1 MTCGAVLL
9 VCVLGGFVGAAPEP
23 APAPR
28 PVVGRE
34 QEDPSPEIA
43 ALVKRVRAGD
53 PVAAKKLGQLP
64 EAEPYLRFAI
74 LLAPDKRLT
83 AALAELHASNDAR
96 NVARAK
102 KWAAAGRINLLVEA
116 VCLAHSDAAANALTA
131 HLYDIAKLTAECASE
146 LLTGKK
152 DKRAARPRGVV
163 VRRVRQRHR
172 GAPVRRCEGGSRP
185 AERNA
190 VVARSGGCLSTV
202 GEHWFSV
209 SVVRD
214 GWTTHAKFPNKLYAS
229 LLFMN
234 GDLAL
239 GDVERRLVVTDGD
252 VTRWQRAD
260 DSAEVS
266 GSVVIARVCERP
278 GGDRRLVKQVVR
290 LGRREHHPQ
299 QDGLGRR
306 LGILA
311 GGDIQA
317 EAKKGYEP
325 ALVKGKTTDNPF
337 GVRFFETRDV
347 GVEVEDHADGVRIK
361 SLTPDS
367 PLAVQGLRV
376 GDVVFRV
383 NDTATET
390 AKEFRRELRRAVVWE
405 AGVFWL
411 AGDGKRLTRVVRFP
425 DAIK

>member
-1 MTCGAVLL
+1 
-9 VCVLGGFVGAAPEP
+9 
-23 APAPR
+23 
-28 PVVGRE
+28 
-34 QEDPSPEIA
+34 
-43 ALVKRVRAGD
+43 
-53 PVAAKKLGQLP
+53 
-64 EAEPYLRFAI
+64 
-74 LLAPDKRLT
+74 
-83 AALAELHASNDAR
+83 
-96 NVARAK
+96 
-102 KWAAAGRINLLVEA
+102 
-116 VCLAHSDAAANALTA
+116 
-131 HLYDIAKLTAECASE
+131 
-146 LLTGKK
+146 
-152 DKRAARPRGVV
+152 
-163 VRRVRQRHR
+163 
-172 GAPVRRCEGGSRP
+172 
-185 AERNA
+185 
-190 VVARSGGCLSTV
+190 
-202 GEHWFSV
+202 
-209 SVVRD
+209 
-214 GWTTHAKFPNKLYAS
+214 
-229 LLFMN
+229 MN

-266 GSVVIARVCERP
+266 GSVVIARGSVSGP
-278 GGDRRLVKQVVR
+278 AVIGGWSNKSCVWAGGNITLSKTVSVEGWA
-290 LGRREHHPQ
+290 L
-299 QDGLGRR
+299 
-306 LGILA
+306 LA